1 MDTDHLKADSTN
13 WDIENTVFS
22 FQVYVL
28 QYHIKETQFLSF
40 STVLSL
46 YTEKS
51 AVAGKKRKII
61 RIGVAVIFKLKELY
75 LEELVWDDESKC

>member
-51 AVAGKKRKII
+51 AVARKKRKKNILHADQT
-61 RIGVAVIFKLKELY
+61 RKKE
-75 LEELVWDDESKC
+75 VPISVSTTSRTKPK